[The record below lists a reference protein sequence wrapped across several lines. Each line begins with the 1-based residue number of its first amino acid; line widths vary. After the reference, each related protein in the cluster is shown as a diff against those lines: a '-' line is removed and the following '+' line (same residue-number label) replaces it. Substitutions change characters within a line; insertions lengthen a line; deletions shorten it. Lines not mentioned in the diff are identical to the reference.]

1 MANFNF
7 NIENAIAFE
16 VVQYSVIETSC
27 ASQYTYKVTAPDLSN
42 VTFSLQGNSANPV
55 MWTSQSYQSAGV
67 EYFDWDGTDLK
78 TVAFDTELY
87 ISFVLDNS
95 GDPGRFNKAKLLV
108 VNGSSDYSDNVIR
121 ENDSLPCD
129 NPTGGGTDFDE
140 LNDTPDNKT
149 GASLKIVRVNLN
161 EDGLEYVDLGDL
173 GNDLNY
179 THSQSSSSASW
190 VINHNLGKMPSVTVQ
205 NGSGDNVHGDV
216 TYTDTNNLTI
226 TFNTAFTGI
235 AYLN

>member
-7 NIENAIAFE
+7 NIENAVTFE
-16 VVQYSVIETSC
+16 VIQYSFIETEC
-27 ASQYTYKVTAPDLSN
+27 ASQYTYKVTAPDASS
-42 VTFSLQGNSANPV
+42 VTFSLQGNNANPI
-55 MWTSQSYQSAGV
+55 MWTSQSYKLAGV

-78 TVAFDTELY
+78 TVSFNTELY

-95 GDPGRFNKAKLLV
+95 GDPGRFNKAKLIV
-108 VNGSSDYSDNVIR
+108 VNGSSDYLDNVIR

-129 NPTGGGTDFDE
+129 NPTGEGGTYDE
-140 LNDTPDNKT
+140 LTDTPNNKT
-149 GASLKIVRVNLN
+149 GSALKLIRVNAA
-161 EDGLEYVDLGDL
+161 EDAHEYIDAGDL

-179 THSQSSSSASW
+179 SQSFTNSSS
-190 VINHNLGKMPSVTVQ
+190 VTLVHNLGKIPSVTIIDS
-205 NGSGDNVHGDV
+205 SGNTVHGDID
-216 TYTDTNNLTI
+216 YTDLNNLTI